1 MVTREHLLHD
11 CPSDVRFY
19 FSSKYIAD
27 ENASPKEQAI
37 NLRQY
42 AEISKLHHA
51 EVIEVLNALPATCLA
66 STRNALPALATFAKG
81 EKKKKVA
88 SIKLQKNCSELIAT
102 YKPMFQRRIYTIR
115 KKSPTF
121 RKDCVRSRSEIYWQA
136 IM

>member
-42 AEISKLHHA
+42 AEISKLHHT

-66 STRNALPALATFAKG
+66 STRNAIPVLATFAKG
-81 EKKKKVA
+81 EKKRKSRFDQA
-88 SIKLQKNCSELIAT
+88 SKNCSELIAM
-102 YKPMFQRRIYTIR
+102 YKPTFQRQIYTIT
-115 KKSPTF
+115 KKLLIF
-121 RKDCVRSRSEIYWQA
+121 RKDCVRSR
-136 IM
+136 

>member
-27 ENASPKEQAI
+27 ENASPEEQAI
-37 NLRQY
+37 NLRRY

-81 EKKKKVA
+81 EKKKK
-88 SIKLQKNCSELIAT
+88 SLRSNFK
-102 YKPMFQRRIYTIR
+102 RIVPNLSPRTSQCFNVGFIR
-115 KKSPTF
+115 
-121 RKDCVRSRSEIYWQA
+121 
-136 IM
+136 